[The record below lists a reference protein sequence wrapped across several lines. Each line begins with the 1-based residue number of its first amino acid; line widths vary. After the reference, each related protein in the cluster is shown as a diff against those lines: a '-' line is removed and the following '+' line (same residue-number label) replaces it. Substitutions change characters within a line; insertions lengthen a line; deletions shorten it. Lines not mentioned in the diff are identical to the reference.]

1 MDMTIFLGG
10 NMLINSPRKTRLFL
24 AILAVVVGIFMIAVA
39 PFLIQ
44 TSLDRVMQA
53 LIKVAA
59 QKPAYASGIT
69 LFSVLFP
76 LYRGII
82 FVGGITLIVIARS
95 IYQGKEWTF
104 PVGLLASAF
113 PSSGGMFMMLP
124 YVSFVDGMPLP
135 IMVSVIGLLFFFC
148 FILVRK
154 INGVTKLAQFLTL
167 TFCGIMTAHAFVI
180 GVGGMRQT
188 LTRPEKPLY
197 SGLEGWVLA
206 WSSPIQ
212 FISVILLF
220 IAIYKIAARKMEG
233 WWMAVVAAASL
244 VAINIPT
251 QIIRTTMTDATSV
264 DYVIGAALSLVLL
277 VILLIP
283 KFKKALFEVPEA

>member
-1 MDMTIFLGG
+1 
-10 NMLINSPRKTRLFL
+10 MLINSPRKTRLFL

-135 IMVSVIGLLFFFC
+135 IMVSVVGLLFFFC

-154 INGVTKLAQFLTL
+154 INGTTKLAQFLTL

-251 QIIRTTMTDATSV
+251 QIVRTTMTDATSV

>member
-1 MDMTIFLGG
+1 
-10 NMLINSPRKTRLFL
+10 MLINSPRKNRLFL
-24 AILAVVVGIFMIAVA
+24 AIFAVVVGVFMVAVA

-44 TSLDRVMQA
+44 TSLDRIMQA
-53 LIKVAA
+53 LLKVAA
-59 QKPAYASGIT
+59 QKPTYASGIM

-82 FVGGITLIVIARS
+82 FISGITLIVIARS
-95 IYQGKEWTF
+95 IYEGKQWTF

-113 PSSGGMFMMLP
+113 PASGGMFMMLP
-124 YVSFVDGMPLP
+124 YVSFVDGLPLP
-135 IMVSVIGLLFFFC
+135 MLVSMTGLLFFFC
-148 FILVRK
+148 FILLRK
-154 INGVTKLAQFLTL
+154 MDGLQKLSQFLTL

-180 GVGGMRQT
+180 SVGGMRQT

-206 WSSPIQ
+206 WSSPVQ
-212 FISVILLF
+212 LISVILLF
-220 IAIYKIAARKMEG
+220 IAIYKIAARKKEG
-233 WWMAVVAAASL
+233 WWLAVIAAVSL
-244 VAINIPT
+244 VAMNIPT

-264 DYVIGAALSLVLL
+264 DYLIGAALSLVLL

-283 KFKKALFEVPEA
+283 RFKQALFEESAA

>member
-1 MDMTIFLGG
+1 
-10 NMLINSPRKTRLFL
+10 MLINTPKNKRLFL
-24 AILAVVVGIFMIAVA
+24 AILAVVVGVFMVAVA

-53 LIKVAA
+53 LIKVSA
-59 QKPAYASGIT
+59 QKPAYASGIPV
-69 LFSVLFP
+69 FSVLYP

-82 FVGGITLIVIARS
+82 FVSGITLIVIARS
-95 IYQGKEWTF
+95 IYQGKEWAF

-113 PSSGGMFMMLP
+113 PASGGMFMMLP
-124 YVSFVDGMPLP
+124 YVSFVDGLPLP
-135 IMVSVIGLLFFFC
+135 MLVSVTGLLFFFC
-148 FILVRK
+148 FILLRK
-154 INGVTKLAQFLTL
+154 VEKLQKLAQFLTL

-180 GVGGMRQT
+180 GVGGIRQT

-220 IAIYKIAARKMEG
+220 FAIYKIAAHKVEG
-233 WWMAVVAAASL
+233 WWMALVAAVSL

-251 QIIRTTMTDATSV
+251 QIIRTTMTAATSV
-264 DYVIGAALSLVLL
+264 DYVIGAGLSLVLL

-283 KFKKALFEVPEA
+283 RFKDALFTVES

>member
-1 MDMTIFLGG
+1 
-10 NMLINSPRKTRLFL
+10 MLINTPKKKRLFL
-24 AILAVVVGIFMIAVA
+24 AILAVAVGVFMVAVA

-44 TSLDRVMQA
+44 TSLERVMQA
-53 LIKVAA
+53 LVKVAA

-69 LFSVLFP
+69 IFSALYP

-82 FVGGITLIVIARS
+82 FVSGITLIVIARS

-113 PSSGGMFMMLP
+113 PASGGMFMMLP
-124 YVSFVDGMPLP
+124 YVSFVDGLPLP
-135 IMVSVIGLLFFFC
+135 MLVSLTGLLFFFC
-148 FILVRK
+148 FILLRK
-154 INGVTKLAQFLTL
+154 VEKLQKLAQFLTL

-180 GVGGMRQT
+180 GVGGIRQT

-206 WSSPIQ
+206 WSSPVQ

-220 IAIYKIAARKMEG
+220 FAIYKIAARKVEG
-233 WWMAVVAAASL
+233 WWMALVAAVSL
-244 VAINIPT
+244 VTINIPT

-264 DYVIGAALSLVLL
+264 DYVIGAGLSLVLL

-283 KFKKALFEVPEA
+283 RFKDALFTVES

>member
-1 MDMTIFLGG
+1 MDITIFLGG
-10 NMLINSPRKTRLFL
+10 NMLINTPSKKRLFL
-24 AILAVVVGIFMIAVA
+24 AILAVVVGVFMAAVA

-53 LIKVAA
+53 LVKVAA
-59 QKPAYASGIT
+59 QKPSYASGIM
-69 LFSVLFP
+69 LFSVLYP

-82 FVGGITLIVIARS
+82 FVSGITLIVIARS

-104 PVGLLASAF
+104 PVGLLAAAF

-135 IMVSVIGLLFFFC
+135 LIVSVMGLLFFFC

-154 INGVTKLAQFLTL
+154 INGSTKLAQFLTL

-180 GVGGMRQT
+180 SVGGMRQT

-212 FISVILLF
+212 LISVILLF
-220 IAIYKIAARKMEG
+220 IAIYKIAARKTEG
-233 WWMAVVAAASL
+233 WWFAVVAAVSL

-264 DYVIGAALSLVLL
+264 DYLIGAVLSLVLL
-277 VILLIP
+277 AILLIP
-283 KFKKALFEVPEA
+283 RVKKALFEESEA

>member
-1 MDMTIFLGG
+1 
-10 NMLINSPRKTRLFL
+10 MLINSPRKNRLFL
-24 AILAVVVGIFMIAVA
+24 AIFAVVVGVFMVAVA

-44 TSLDRVMQA
+44 TSLDRIMQA
-53 LIKVAA
+53 LMKVAA
-59 QKPAYASGIT
+59 QKPAYASGIM

-82 FVGGITLIVIARS
+82 FISGITLIVIARS
-95 IYQGKEWTF
+95 IYEGKQWTF

-113 PSSGGMFMMLP
+113 PASGGMFMMLP
-124 YVSFVDGMPLP
+124 YVSFVDGLPLP
-135 IMVSVIGLLFFFC
+135 MLVSMTGLLFFFC
-148 FILVRK
+148 FILLRK
-154 INGVTKLAQFLTL
+154 MDGLQKLSQFLTL

-180 GVGGMRQT
+180 SVGGMRQT

-206 WSSPIQ
+206 WSSPVQ
-212 FISVILLF
+212 LISVILLF
-220 IAIYKIAARKMEG
+220 IAIYKIAARKKEG
-233 WWMAVVAAASL
+233 WWLAVIAAVSL
-244 VAINIPT
+244 VAMNIPT

-264 DYVIGAALSLVLL
+264 DYLIGAALSLVLL

-283 KFKKALFEVPEA
+283 RFKQALFEESAA